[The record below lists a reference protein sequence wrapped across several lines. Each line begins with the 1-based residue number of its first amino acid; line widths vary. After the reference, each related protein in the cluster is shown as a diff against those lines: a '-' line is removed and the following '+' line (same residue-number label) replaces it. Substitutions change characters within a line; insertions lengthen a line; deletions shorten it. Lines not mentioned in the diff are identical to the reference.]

1 MQTREW
7 LSVSVSLCESELT
20 LNARQLRE
28 IIIDRMIWILMS
40 SNALFY
46 VMNVFYL
53 RISILVEKNIRQY
66 IDDERE
72 I

>member
-20 LNARQLRE
+20 LNALQLRE